1 MPTENTAALLGK
13 HMKPIRPRIALVSA
27 VIAISIALDQATKTI
42 AQTYL
47 TPQTIHLLGDTVR
60 LRLSENTGAFLSL
73 GASLNPTLRF
83 WIFTVAAAAMLVGV
97 TAYALTADDIPRDG
111 IIAMAFVA
119 GGGISNLIDR
129 TTRGG
134 SVVDFLNFGIGSLRT
149 GVLNVADIAIF
160 FGALYV
166 IWVGFRVGREGS
178 QTELR
183 PDP

>member
-1 MPTENTAALLGK
+1 
-13 HMKPIRPRIALVSA
+13 MKPTCPRFVLVSA
-27 VIAISIALDQATKTI
+27 VITASIALDQVTKLI

-97 TAYALTADDIPRDG
+97 TAYALKADDIPRDG

-149 GVLNVADIAIF
+149 GILNVADIAIF
-160 FGALYV
+160 FGSLYV
-166 IWVGFRVGREGS
+166 MGVGFRVKREDS
-178 QTELR
+178 EDQAAS
-183 PDP
+183 

>member
-1 MPTENTAALLGK
+1 M
-13 HMKPIRPRIALVSA
+13 
-27 VIAISIALDQATKTI
+27 
-42 AQTYL
+42 
-47 TPQTIHLLGDTVR
+47 LGDTVR

-97 TAYALTADDIPRDG
+97 TADDIPRDG

-149 GVLNVADIAIF
+149 GILNVADIAIF
-160 FGALYV
+160 FGSLYV
-166 IWVGFRVGREGS
+166 MGVGFRVKREDS
-178 QTELR
+178 EDQAAS
-183 PDP
+183 